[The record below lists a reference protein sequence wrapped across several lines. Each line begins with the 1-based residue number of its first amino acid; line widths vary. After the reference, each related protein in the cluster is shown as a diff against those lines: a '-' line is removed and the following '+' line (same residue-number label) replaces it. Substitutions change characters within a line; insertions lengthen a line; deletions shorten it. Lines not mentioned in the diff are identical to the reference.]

1 MDVLE
6 FIEDKYFLIHWIYL
20 NTNHMS
26 YAFVYLQLLVV
37 FQVSSVVGNLPYQL
51 INVGFFLIFIFLN
64 EHVLGHFWYFEESLT
79 GHILNTRMLLMH
91 EFIKFLDNCLQE
103 CPMTA
108 QESRELTNDI
118 HYIGCNKCF
127 VTFA

>member
-20 NTNHMS
+20 NTNHMT
-26 YAFVYLQLLVV
+26 YTFVYLQLLVV

-64 EHVLGHFWYFEESLT
+64 EHVLGHF
-79 GHILNTRMLLMH
+79 
-91 EFIKFLDNCLQE
+91 
-103 CPMTA
+103 
-108 QESRELTNDI
+108 
-118 HYIGCNKCF
+118 
-127 VTFA
+127 